1 MYGVIANRCYLN
13 SFQVFFLLGNKGF
26 KKKSDAVTKLINI
39 YDEIGF
45 FLKNCHLIL
54 LNCHA
59 KMNYNML
66 KVGEKS
72 GISSHN
78 CDILTTF
85 AQQNEKF
92 VSFNFQVSM
101 VLKEATLNK
110 LRAK

>member
-1 MYGVIANRCYLN
+1 MKY
-13 SFQVFFLLGNKGF
+13 
-26 KKKSDAVTKLINI
+26 
-39 YDEIGF
+39 GF
-45 FLKNCHLIL
+45 FLKNYHFIL

-85 AQQNEKF
+85 AQQNDKF
-92 VSFNFQVSM
+92 VSFNFQGSM
-101 VLKEATLNK
+101 VLRKQH
-110 LRAK
+110 

>member
-1 MYGVIANRCYLN
+1 
-13 SFQVFFLLGNKGF
+13 
-26 KKKSDAVTKLINI
+26 
-39 YDEIGF
+39 
-45 FLKNCHLIL
+45 
-54 LNCHA
+54 
-59 KMNYNML
+59 MNYNML

>member
-13 SFQVFFLLGNKGF
+13 SFQIFFLLGNKSF

-39 YDEIGF
+39 YDEIRF
-45 FLKNCHLIL
+45 FFEKLPFNSSQLSRKD
-54 LNCHA
+54 
-59 KMNYNML
+59 NYNML

>member
-1 MYGVIANRCYLN
+1 MKY
-13 SFQVFFLLGNKGF
+13 
-26 KKKSDAVTKLINI
+26 
-39 YDEIGF
+39 GF
-45 FLKNCHLIL
+45 FLKNYHFIL

-85 AQQNEKF
+85 AQ
-92 VSFNFQVSM
+92 
-101 VLKEATLNK
+101 
-110 LRAK
+110 